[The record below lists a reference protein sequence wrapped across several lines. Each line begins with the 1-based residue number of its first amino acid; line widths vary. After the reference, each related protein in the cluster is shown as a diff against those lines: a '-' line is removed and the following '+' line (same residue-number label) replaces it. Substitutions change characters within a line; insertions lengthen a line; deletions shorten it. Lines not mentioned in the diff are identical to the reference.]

1 MNDNRAKCVQNLLD
15 KHGRE
20 VLSKREAANELKISE
35 STLDRMRQ
43 NGVIKSLFIGG
54 AVRIHICEIARMVIQ

>member
-1 MNDNRAKCVQNLLD
+1 MNDNRAKCVQSLLD

-43 NGVIKSLFIGG
+43 NGLIKSLLISG